1 MTSAATPVVSVVSPV
16 YCCAGCL
23 RELCARVA
31 ETLAPLTADYEIV
44 LVDDASPDEAWSVLR
59 ELSASDPR
67 IKALRLSR
75 NFGQHYA
82 IAAGLAS
89 TRGSWV
95 VVMDCDLQDR
105 PEEIAALLAKAR
117 SENYDAVFGKRVTR
131 KDGWGKRFT
140 SRAFYAVLNYLTGAQ
155 HDADTANFG
164 VFSRTLV
171 DVINRMPEQSRCFPL
186 MVKWTGMNIGT
197 LAVDHESRAIGQSSY
212 SLRKR
217 IRLAIDIVLSYSD
230 KPLRLVAKLGIG
242 FAFLAMLIACLGVY
256 RYTVGDVQV
265 AGYTSIIASMWLLA
279 GIILFCLGVIGLY
292 VGRTF
297 ENVKGRPHYIVRESL
312 NVDQPS

>member
-1 MTSAATPVVSVVSPV
+1 MTAAAIPLVSVVSPV

-23 RELCARVA
+23 SELCARVA
-31 ETLAPLTADYEIV
+31 ATLAPVTSDYEIV
-44 LVDDASPDEAWSVLR
+44 LIDDGSPDEAWSVLR
-59 ELSASDPR
+59 ELSASDAR
-67 IKALRLSR
+67 IKSLRLSR

-82 IAAGLAS
+82 IAAGMAS
-89 TRGSWV
+89 TRGEWV

-105 PEEIAALLAKAR
+105 PEEITALLEKAR
-117 SENYDAVFGKRVTR
+117 GGRYDAVFGKRVAR
-131 KDGWGKRFT
+131 RDGWAKRFT
-140 SRAFYAVLNYLTGAQ
+140 SHAFYAVLNYLTGAQ
-155 HDADTANFG
+155 HDAETANFG
-164 VFSRTLV
+164 VFSRALV

-186 MVKWTGMNIGT
+186 MVKWTGMKMGT
-197 LAVDHESRAIGQSSY
+197 LAVDHESRKIGRSSY

-242 FAFLAMLIACLGVY
+242 FAFLAILIACYGVY
-256 RYTVGDVQV
+256 RYAMGDVSV
-265 AGYTSIIASMWLLA
+265 AGYTSIIASIWLLA

-312 NVDQPS
+312 NVDQSS